1 MEQGNVAKKL
11 TGQILENWL
20 LTLADGHGGIQT
32 ITKTGTS
39 GLVDTYTIAFADE
52 TTSTFTVTNG
62 RSISGL
68 TTSKSGKVTTITIT
82 YNDNT
87 TSSFTVRD
95 GENVSSITE
104 YWAVSTSGSQQPQ
117 SGWQTTPPTLTATYK
132 YLWHYSKYTFSDGTN
147 TSTTPAVQ
155 GVYGDKG
162 DTGNTGT
169 SITSVTKTGTSGL
182 VDTYTITFSNGTT
195 TTFNVTNGSEIESIE
210 KTSTAGLVDTYTVT
224 MGSGDTHTF
233 TVTNGRSI
241 VSFTQTS
248 GTHAAGTIDVYTM
261 TYNDGDTSQIQVYN
275 GANGTGA
282 VSTVAGI
289 GVSSA
294 DGDVPLIIRGYG
306 APTTATVG
314 QVNQLYF
321 DMTGGIMYIC
331 IASAGGSY
339 DWRGMSSA
347 VDSAMSTT
355 SANPLQNRV
364 ISNKVGV
371 GSLSSDFTATN
382 LTDAANELQ
391 TNKANL
397 ASPTFTGTPKAPTA
411 AAGTNNTQLATT
423 AFVQN
428 IASDLNGA
436 LNTQSYI
443 YPDLYGAKYDGVTDC
458 TTIIQ
463 QVINESVT
471 KGKIVRFTGTG
482 TALISAPLNL
492 PSKAHIKLDPQFTLK
507 MADNSNCPMFV
518 NSARDIAYDSP
529 SAGVVKYYDN
539 VIEGGTLNLN
549 GDNQTF
555 NNQVYKNSA
564 GIVLTDI
571 ENFVLQNIRIVDP
584 ITFATLLSGMNNFRI
599 ENVFLDYSNQH
610 NNMDGIHLGGNC
622 TNGII
627 NNIYGTTND
636 DMIALNP
643 GDTLPRYA
651 SLRIGEMSNITVSN
665 IYGENAFRAV
675 RLLSD
680 STSPMRNMV
689 IDGIYGSYQNEAVIF
704 STYTETTDAI
714 YEDIVITNVQAEKFG
729 GNGIIY
735 FWANYN
741 NQQAPIHAKG
751 IRLSNIAYTQKSDR
765 ALTFMAVASYTNIED
780 LYIDSVSLFTDDI
793 NLAPKYFI
801 TGAGVIR
808 RLFVSN
814 CYIAKPSTQNKCAG
828 FGSTTIYNMVIE
840 NAILYITTKY
850 NPISSLNEVNVLIND
865 VSNDSYSQY
874 HTGDVITLQN
884 GYSAMGVVNSDGDG
898 FGAYLYLPKS
908 LPGNPT
914 SYNISPNF
922 FGTVNGRKQGLTITG
937 VSKTGENQLTIT
949 GKFASGQTDSPTLGG
964 VLNLTSGTIT
974 I

>member
-39 GLVDTYTIAFADE
+39 GLVDTYTITFADE

-68 TTSKSGKVTTITIT
+68 TTSKSGKVTTITIS
-82 YNDNT
+82 YNDGT

-132 YLWHYSKYTFSDGTN
+132 YLWHYSKYTFTDGTN

-294 DGDVPLIIRGYG
+294 DGDVPLIIKGYG

-331 IASAGGSY
+331 ISVTGGTY

-355 SANPLQNRV
+355 SANPLRNSV
-364 ISNKVGV
+364 ISNKVGT

-382 LTDAANELQ
+382 LTDAANELM
-391 TNKANL
+391 TEV
-397 ASPTFTGTPKAPTA
+397 GGKAPTSHA
-411 AAGTNNTQLATT
+411 SSATT
-423 AFVQN
+423 YGKGTSTNYGHVKISDSLTDTTPAATGGIVPSMK
-428 IASDLNGA
+428 AVSDLNGA
-436 LNTQSYI
+436 ITS
-443 YPDLYGAKYDGVTDC
+443 
-458 TTIIQ
+458 
-463 QVINESVT
+463 SVT
-471 KGKIVRFTGTG
+471 K
-482 TALISAPLNL
+482 LNTNL
-492 PSKAHIKLDPQFTLK
+492 GYIEDGSTSTRHY
-507 MADNSNCPMFV
+507 N
-518 NSARDIAYDSP
+518 
-529 SAGVVKYYDN
+529 AGEY
-539 VIEGGTLNLN
+539 IILN
-549 GDNQTF
+549 GYLRRVT
-555 NNQVYKNSA
+555 A
-564 GIVLTDI
+564 EI
-571 ENFVLQNIRIVDP
+571 
-584 ITFATLLSGMNNFRI
+584 
-599 ENVFLDYSNQH
+599 NV
-610 NNMDGIHLGGNC
+610 
-622 TNGII
+622 
-627 NNIYGTTND
+627 
-636 DMIALNP
+636 
-643 GDTLPRYA
+643 GDAFST
-651 SLRIGEMSNITVSN
+651 SSNITVVKVGTEFVSMKRSTVEKLRVCQYN
-665 IYGENAFRAV
+665 IGKFNYGNSGGISGTANVERAIANYRTFLANENIDFLTLQEIVQYIGANNTYDAEQWLFSDFFKSTSWYEKETKIKSQYKLTDTAFSYLHTSGDPSAWCIYGKTKVQGSEIMIVSGVLNV
-675 RLLSD
+675 TSD
-680 STSPMRNMV
+680 T
-689 IDGIYGSYQNEAVIF
+689 A
-704 STYTETTDAI
+704 
-714 YEDIVITNVQAEKFG
+714 
-729 GNGIIY
+729 
-735 FWANYN
+735 
-741 NQQAPIHAKG
+741 
-751 IRLSNIAYTQKSDR
+751 QKQR
-765 ALTFMAVASYTNIED
+765 ALTKLCDTI
-780 LYIDSVSLFTDDI
+780 I
-793 NLAPKYFI
+793 
-801 TGAGVIR
+801 
-808 RLFVSN
+808 
-814 CYIAKPSTQNKCAG
+814 
-828 FGSTTIYNMVIE
+828 GSTE
-840 NAILYITTKY
+840 NAIIGMD
-850 NPISSLNEVNVLIND
+850 VNVNSESEADSIATFMTNKGYKFGNWGFLGKQKTYNLNSSVYQCIDNIFVKGSMRITNFTVPD
-865 VSNDSYSQY
+865 VYS
-874 HTGDVITLQN
+874 
-884 GYSAMGVVNSDGDG
+884 
-898 FGAYLYLPKS
+898 
-908 LPGNPT
+908 
-914 SYNISPNF
+914 
-922 FGTVNGRKQGLTITG
+922 GLTSDHYPVIADIDFL
-937 VSKTGENQLTIT
+937 VQK
-949 GKFASGQTDSPTLGG
+949 D
-964 VLNLTSGTIT
+964 
-974 I
+974 

>member
-294 DGDVPLIIRGYG
+294 DGDVPLIIKGYG

-371 GSLSSDFTATN
+371 GSLSSEFSATN

-391 TNKANL
+391 TNKAEKTATVSTVTYDSTNHKL
-397 ASPTFTGTPKAPTA
+397 TKTINGTTSDVVTA
-411 AAGTNNTQLATT
+411 AALKSDMAIGAGDVSYNSSTT
-423 AFVQN
+423 YSNDTVGKAV
-428 IASDLNGA
+428 SDLNGA
-436 LNTQSYI
+436 INDLTANDIANNSNVTGTKVKDALNTLSGAIDEVSTRATVDPANLTNNWLLTAKGGEYQVSGDSLTGSFLEGAYNSWGVMKVVFTPANENGAYGYIVYIPINGTVYVREFRRDSTAITWRTDLLQIVKRKDYEFSKNGTFYATGFGAIGFITSSSTNVTIDFDVDYRMDDISTVTVTTLNGSIRSEGSYLDASGNTSVNFLSST
-443 YPDLYGAKYDGVTDC
+443 YSVSAAKRTQTRVRIS
-458 TTIIQ
+458 IIKSTAFTNA
-463 QVINESVT
+463 VNNSLVY
-471 KGKIVRFTGTG
+471 FTGTIG
-482 TALISAPLNL
+482 L
-492 PSKAHIKLDPQFTLK
+492 KFT
-507 MADNSNCPMFV
+507 
-518 NSARDIAYDSP
+518 
-529 SAGVVKYYDN
+529 
-539 VIEGGTLNLN
+539 
-549 GDNQTF
+549 
-555 NNQVYKNSA
+555 
-564 GIVLTDI
+564 
-571 ENFVLQNIRIVDP
+571 
-584 ITFATLLSGMNNFRI
+584 
-599 ENVFLDYSNQH
+599 
-610 NNMDGIHLGGNC
+610 
-622 TNGII
+622 
-627 NNIYGTTND
+627 
-636 DMIALNP
+636 
-643 GDTLPRYA
+643 
-651 SLRIGEMSNITVSN
+651 
-665 IYGENAFRAV
+665 
-675 RLLSD
+675 
-680 STSPMRNMV
+680 
-689 IDGIYGSYQNEAVIF
+689 
-704 STYTETTDAI
+704 
-714 YEDIVITNVQAEKFG
+714 
-729 GNGIIY
+729 
-735 FWANYN
+735 
-741 NQQAPIHAKG
+741 
-751 IRLSNIAYTQKSDR
+751 
-765 ALTFMAVASYTNIED
+765 
-780 LYIDSVSLFTDDI
+780 
-793 NLAPKYFI
+793 
-801 TGAGVIR
+801 
-808 RLFVSN
+808 
-814 CYIAKPSTQNKCAG
+814 
-828 FGSTTIYNMVIE
+828 
-840 NAILYITTKY
+840 
-850 NPISSLNEVNVLIND
+850 
-865 VSNDSYSQY
+865 
-874 HTGDVITLQN
+874 
-884 GYSAMGVVNSDGDG
+884 
-898 FGAYLYLPKS
+898 
-908 LPGNPT
+908 
-914 SYNISPNF
+914 
-922 FGTVNGRKQGLTITG
+922 
-937 VSKTGENQLTIT
+937 
-949 GKFASGQTDSPTLGG
+949 
-964 VLNLTSGTIT
+964 
-974 I
+974 

>member
-182 VDTYTITFSNGTT
+182 VDTYTIAFSNGTT

-382 LTDAANELQ
+382 LTDAANELM
-391 TNKANL
+391 TAM
-397 ASPTFTGTPKAPTA
+397 GGKAPTSHA
-411 AAGTNNTQLATT
+411 SSATT
-423 AFVQN
+423 YGKGTSTNYGHVKISDSLTDTTPAATGGIVPSMK
-428 IASDLNGA
+428 AVSDLNGA
-436 LNTQSYI
+436 
-443 YPDLYGAKYDGVTDC
+443 
-458 TTIIQ
+458 
-463 QVINESVT
+463 
-471 KGKIVRFTGTG
+471 
-482 TALISAPLNL
+482 
-492 PSKAHIKLDPQFTLK
+492 
-507 MADNSNCPMFV
+507 
-518 NSARDIAYDSP
+518 
-529 SAGVVKYYDN
+529 
-539 VIEGGTLNLN
+539 
-549 GDNQTF
+549 
-555 NNQVYKNSA
+555 
-564 GIVLTDI
+564 
-571 ENFVLQNIRIVDP
+571 
-584 ITFATLLSGMNNFRI
+584 
-599 ENVFLDYSNQH
+599 
-610 NNMDGIHLGGNC
+610 
-622 TNGII
+622 
-627 NNIYGTTND
+627 
-636 DMIALNP
+636 
-643 GDTLPRYA
+643 
-651 SLRIGEMSNITVSN
+651 
-665 IYGENAFRAV
+665 
-675 RLLSD
+675 
-680 STSPMRNMV
+680 
-689 IDGIYGSYQNEAVIF
+689 
-704 STYTETTDAI
+704 
-714 YEDIVITNVQAEKFG
+714 
-729 GNGIIY
+729 
-735 FWANYN
+735 
-741 NQQAPIHAKG
+741 
-751 IRLSNIAYTQKSDR
+751 
-765 ALTFMAVASYTNIED
+765 
-780 LYIDSVSLFTDDI
+780 
-793 NLAPKYFI
+793 
-801 TGAGVIR
+801 
-808 RLFVSN
+808 
-814 CYIAKPSTQNKCAG
+814 
-828 FGSTTIYNMVIE
+828 
-840 NAILYITTKY
+840 
-850 NPISSLNEVNVLIND
+850 IND
-865 VSNDSYSQY
+865 VSTRGAGYTPSFTLDPNSPPTIDNVMFSYVKVSPNLLMVFGRFRLYAKNTTRTDLSLKFSLPSGFTSDTGRPNSFGVVFGPSAITDFVLALSSGSSTIELALGGSRSYS
-874 HTGDVITLQN
+874 VSTLT
-884 GYSAMGVVNSDGDG
+884 DGDN
-898 FGAYLYLPKS
+898 AYYSVIAFIPI
-908 LPGNPT
+908 N
-914 SYNISPNF
+914 
-922 FGTVNGRKQGLTITG
+922 
-937 VSKTGENQLTIT
+937 
-949 GKFASGQTDSPTLGG
+949 
-964 VLNLTSGTIT
+964 
-974 I
+974 

>member
-68 TTSKSGKVTTITIT
+68 TTSKSGKVTTITST

-182 VDTYTITFSNGTT
+182 VDTYTIAFSNGTT
-195 TTFNVTNGSEIESIE
+195 TTFNGTNGSETGSIE

-382 LTDAANELQ
+382 LTDAANELM
-391 TNKANL
+391 TAM
-397 ASPTFTGTPKAPTA
+397 GGKAPTSHA
-411 AAGTNNTQLATT
+411 SSATT
-423 AFVQN
+423 YGKGTSTNYGHVKISDSLTDTTPAATGGIVPSMK
-428 IASDLNGA
+428 AVSDLNGA
-436 LNTQSYI
+436 ITSKTDYLDIGSIPGTAVTREEAIAEAFDRITISDKPIVIKFSWSGLWSGIAYK
-443 YPDLYGAKYDGVTDC
+443 YTDGLYGTIYATFPVNNASDFGYMTNGTMHVVSVATSDTLSNLKQVNTSYFGTGNALVIDSNGYVVNVHTQGVIPVTEVIGATIITDATLRPKTKILSQAVLHEIGVGYRAALAFLYENGTIVLNDPDSGTQILDNSKYDYA
-458 TTIIQ
+458 II
-463 QVINESVT
+463 
-471 KGKIVRFTGTG
+471 
-482 TALISAPLNL
+482 
-492 PSKAHIKLDPQFTLK
+492 
-507 MADNSNCPMFV
+507 
-518 NSARDIAYDSP
+518 
-529 SAGVVKYYDN
+529 
-539 VIEGGTLNLN
+539 
-549 GDNQTF
+549 
-555 NNQVYKNSA
+555 
-564 GIVLTDI
+564 
-571 ENFVLQNIRIVDP
+571 
-584 ITFATLLSGMNNFRI
+584 
-599 ENVFLDYSNQH
+599 DYS
-610 NNMDGIHLGGNC
+610 
-622 TNGII
+622 
-627 NNIYGTTND
+627 Y
-636 DMIALNP
+636 
-643 GDTLPRYA
+643 
-651 SLRIGEMSNITVSN
+651 
-665 IYGENAFRAV
+665 
-675 RLLSD
+675 
-680 STSPMRNMV
+680 
-689 IDGIYGSYQNEAVIF
+689 
-704 STYTETTDAI
+704 
-714 YEDIVITNVQAEKFG
+714 
-729 GNGIIY
+729 
-735 FWANYN
+735 
-741 NQQAPIHAKG
+741 
-751 IRLSNIAYTQKSDR
+751 
-765 ALTFMAVASYTNIED
+765 
-780 LYIDSVSLFTDDI
+780 
-793 NLAPKYFI
+793 PK
-801 TGAGVIR
+801 
-808 RLFVSN
+808 
-814 CYIAKPSTQNKCAG
+814 K
-828 FGSTTIYNMVIE
+828 
-840 NAILYITTKY
+840 
-850 NPISSLNEVNVLIND
+850 
-865 VSNDSYSQY
+865 
-874 HTGDVITLQN
+874 
-884 GYSAMGVVNSDGDG
+884 
-898 FGAYLYLPKS
+898 
-908 LPGNPT
+908 
-914 SYNISPNF
+914 
-922 FGTVNGRKQGLTITG
+922 
-937 VSKTGENQLTIT
+937 
-949 GKFASGQTDSPTLGG
+949 
-964 VLNLTSGTIT
+964 
-974 I
+974 

>member
-371 GSLSSDFTATN
+371 GSLSSAFTATN
-382 LTDAANELQ
+382 LTDAANELK
-391 TNKANL
+391 TEVSGKVPDTRTVNSKRLNANITL
-397 ASPTFTGTPKAPTA
+397 NASDIPNDSTVS
-411 AAGTNNTQLATT
+411 GTNVDDALDN
-423 AFVQN
+423 
-428 IASDLNGA
+428 LNGA
-436 LNTQSYI
+436 
-443 YPDLYGAKYDGVTDC
+443 
-458 TTIIQ
+458 
-463 QVINESVT
+463 INNLKSVA
-471 KGKIVRFTGTG
+471 GGG
-482 TALISAPLNL
+482 TANGYAKLADGTLIQWGNMTNL
-492 PSKAHIKLDPQFTLK
+492 TVDLQ
-507 MADNSNCPMFV
+507 ADGNSGLYKQNYSTNNGIVFPVSFV
-518 NSARDIAYDSP
+518 NTSY
-529 SAGVVKYYDN
+529 VLV
-539 VIEGGTLNLN
+539 GGF
-549 GDNQTF
+549 Q
-555 NNQVYKNSA
+555 
-564 GIVLTDI
+564 
-571 ENFVLQNIRIVDP
+571 
-584 ITFATLLSGMNNFRI
+584 
-599 ENVFLDYSNQH
+599 YST
-610 NNMDGIHLGGNC
+610 GG
-622 TNGII
+622 
-627 NNIYGTTND
+627 
-636 DMIALNP
+636 
-643 GDTLPRYA
+643 
-651 SLRIGEMSNITVSN
+651 S
-665 IYGENAFRAV
+665 F
-675 RLLSD
+675 
-680 STSPMRNMV
+680 
-689 IDGIYGSYQNEAVIF
+689 
-704 STYTETTDAI
+704 
-714 YEDIVITNVQAEKFG
+714 
-729 GNGIIY
+729 
-735 FWANYN
+735 
-741 NQQAPIHAKG
+741 
-751 IRLSNIAYTQKSDR
+751 
-765 ALTFMAVASYTNIED
+765 
-780 LYIDSVSLFTDDI
+780 
-793 NLAPKYFI
+793 
-801 TGAGVIR
+801 
-808 RLFVSN
+808 
-814 CYIAKPSTQNKCAG
+814 
-828 FGSTTIYNMVIE
+828 
-840 NAILYITTKY
+840 
-850 NPISSLNEVNVLIND
+850 PISVAYNQKAVDHCNPDIRDVYQRTGNE
-865 VSNDSYSQY
+865 
-874 HTGDVITLQN
+874 GR
-884 GYSAMGVVNSDGDG
+884 
-898 FGAYLYLPKS
+898 
-908 LPGNPT
+908 
-914 SYNISPNF
+914 ISWIAI
-922 FGTVNGRKQGLTITG
+922 GRWK
-937 VSKTGENQLTIT
+937 N
-949 GKFASGQTDSPTLGG
+949 
-964 VLNLTSGTIT
+964 
-974 I
+974 

>member
-182 VDTYTITFSNGTT
+182 VDTYTIAFSNGTT

-382 LTDAANELQ
+382 LTDAANELM
-391 TNKANL
+391 TAM
-397 ASPTFTGTPKAPTA
+397 GGKAPTSHA
-411 AAGTNNTQLATT
+411 SSATT
-423 AFVQN
+423 YGKGTSTNYGHVKISDSLTDTTPAATGGIVPSMK
-428 IASDLNGA
+428 AVSDLNGA
-436 LNTQSYI
+436 IN
-443 YPDLYGAKYDGVTDC
+443 AKIFT
-458 TTIIQ
+458 
-463 QVINESVT
+463 
-471 KGKIVRFTGTG
+471 KIV
-482 TALISAPLNL
+482 
-492 PSKAHIKLDPQFTLK
+492 
-507 MADNSNCPMFV
+507 
-518 NSARDIAYDSP
+518 
-529 SAGVVKYYDN
+529 
-539 VIEGGTLNLN
+539 
-549 GDNQTF
+549 TF
-555 NNQVYKNSA
+555 
-564 GIVLTDI
+564 
-571 ENFVLQNIRIVDP
+571 
-584 ITFATLLSGMNNFRI
+584 
-599 ENVFLDYSNQH
+599 
-610 NNMDGIHLGGNC
+610 
-622 TNGII
+622 
-627 NNIYGTTND
+627 
-636 DMIALNP
+636 
-643 GDTLPRYA
+643 
-651 SLRIGEMSNITVSN
+651 
-665 IYGENAFRAV
+665 
-675 RLLSD
+675 
-680 STSPMRNMV
+680 STSA
-689 IDGIYGSYQNEAVIF
+689 IT
-704 STYTETTDAI
+704 ST
-714 YEDIVITNVQAEKFG
+714 
-729 GNGIIY
+729 
-735 FWANYN
+735 
-741 NQQAPIHAKG
+741 
-751 IRLSNIAYTQKSDR
+751 
-765 ALTFMAVASYTNIED
+765 
-780 LYIDSVSLFTDDI
+780 
-793 NLAPKYFI
+793 
-801 TGAGVIR
+801 
-808 RLFVSN
+808 
-814 CYIAKPSTQNKCAG
+814 
-828 FGSTTIYNMVIE
+828 
-840 NAILYITTKY
+840 
-850 NPISSLNEVNVLIND
+850 NPISDSKFTANTRLIGYQFLN
-865 VSNDSYSQY
+865 SSSQE
-874 HTGDVITLQN
+874 TGDILADLTTNTSSGSCTVTLN
-884 GYSAMGVVNSDGDG
+884 KAYAAGSVVLT
-898 FGAYLYLPKS
+898 F
-908 LPGNPT
+908 GNP
-914 SYNISPNF
+914 
-922 FGTVNGRKQGLTITG
+922 
-937 VSKTGENQLTIT
+937 
-949 GKFASGQTDSPTLGG
+949 
-964 VLNLTSGTIT
+964 
-974 I
+974 

>member
-1 MEQGNVAKKL
+1 M
-11 TGQILENWL
+11 
-20 LTLADGHGGIQT
+20 ADGHGGIQT

-182 VDTYTITFSNGTT
+182 VDTYTIAFSNGTT

-371 GSLSSDFTATN
+371 GSLSSEFSATN

-397 ASPTFTGTPKAPTA
+397 ASPTFTGAPKAPTA

-436 LNTQSYI
+436 ITSVENSIAIVSNNNTHAAIAKGQYVYI
-443 YPDLYGAKYDGVTDC
+443 K
-458 TTIIQ
+458 
-463 QVINESVT
+463 N
-471 KGKIVRFTGTG
+471 
-482 TALISAPLNL
+482 
-492 PSKAHIKLDPQFTLK
+492 H
-507 MADNSNCPMFV
+507 
-518 NSARDIAYDSP
+518 
-529 SAGVVKYYDN
+529 
-539 VIEGGTLNLN
+539 GTLADGLYQNSTNAAIPQNQALTTANVTAVSGGGLN
-549 GDNQTF
+549 
-555 NNQVYKNSA
+555 A
-564 GIVLTDI
+564 
-571 ENFVLQNIRIVDP
+571 FVGKKLVP
-584 ITFATLLSGMNNFRI
+584 I
-599 ENVFLDYSNQH
+599 Y
-610 NNMDGIHLGGNC
+610 
-622 TNGII
+622 
-627 NNIYGTTND
+627 
-636 DMIALNP
+636 
-643 GDTLPRYA
+643 DTLYA
-651 SLRIGEMSNITVSN
+651 STNPVLMENNTTYPLASGIEVSDYVGFVFN
-665 IYGENAFRAV
+665 YYP
-675 RLLSD
+675 S
-680 STSPMRNMV
+680 ST
-689 IDGIYGSYQNEAVIF
+689 
-704 STYTETTDAI
+704 
-714 YEDIVITNVQAEKFG
+714 
-729 GNGIIY
+729 
-735 FWANYN
+735 
-741 NQQAPIHAKG
+741 
-751 IRLSNIAYTQKSDR
+751 
-765 ALTFMAVASYTNIED
+765 AVASQKITLNE
-780 LYIDSVSLFTDDI
+780 LYGIANNSHYSLATSPTSQIRIRHTLSANGYVFTEADS
-793 NLAPKYFI
+793 
-801 TGAGVIR
+801 
-808 RLFVSN
+808 
-814 CYIAKPSTQNKCAG
+814 
-828 FGSTTIYNMVIE
+828 TIY
-840 NAILYITTKY
+840 LYRIY
-850 NPISSLNEVNVLIND
+850 GLRYEIN
-865 VSNDSYSQY
+865 
-874 HTGDVITLQN
+874 
-884 GYSAMGVVNSDGDG
+884 
-898 FGAYLYLPKS
+898 
-908 LPGNPT
+908 
-914 SYNISPNF
+914 
-922 FGTVNGRKQGLTITG
+922 
-937 VSKTGENQLTIT
+937 
-949 GKFASGQTDSPTLGG
+949 
-964 VLNLTSGTIT
+964 
-974 I
+974 

>member
-294 DGDVPLIIRGYG
+294 DGDVPLIIKGYG

-331 IASAGGSY
+331 ISTTGGSY

-371 GSLSSDFTATN
+371 GSLSTDFAATN

-436 LNTQSYI
+436 ITSFNKASKSRKFVVISDSYGVGTTAGGTTTGWTENFRTYLGLTANTNLFSSAVGGSGFVGGSGIATFNDQLNTI
-443 YPDLYGAKYDGVTDC
+443 YGSISNVADTITD
-458 TTIIQ
+458 
-463 QVINESVT
+463 VIFAGGYN
-471 KGKIVRFTGTG
+471 
-482 TALISAPLNL
+482 
-492 PSKAHIKLDPQFTLK
+492 
-507 MADNSNCPMFV
+507 
-518 NSARDIAYDSP
+518 DSGY
-529 SAGVVKYYDN
+529 AYYDN
-539 VIEGGTLNLN
+539 GLSTAITQAITNAKSKFPNAKIWVFCIGYSTADSNTQRNDLISTRILYEDQASKNGATYADVSKVLRMYASWMSSDTIHPTADGYKEIGANIANFVQGGTVRT
-549 GDNQTF
+549 GYKQQT
-555 NNQVYKNSA
+555 A
-564 GIVLTDI
+564 T
-571 ENFVLQNIRIVDP
+571 
-584 ITFATLLSGMNNFRI
+584 ITGAT
-599 ENVFLDYSNQH
+599 
-610 NNMDGIHLGGNC
+610 
-622 TNGII
+622 
-627 NNIYGTTND
+627 
-636 DMIALNP
+636 
-643 GDTLPRYA
+643 
-651 SLRIGEMSNITVSN
+651 NITVNPNTVLMQVFNDNLIIFANTLALDRFQFPAGTLSN
-665 IYGENAFRAV
+665 GPNWTELGTLSNSLIHGTSNLSYFPVTGFLFNGTYEEFQGFIRFESNKIYLLV
-675 RLLSD
+675 R
-680 STSPMRNMV
+680 NIKNGV
-689 IDGIYGSYQNEAVIF
+689 
-704 STYTETTDAI
+704 
-714 YEDIVITNVQAEKFG
+714 YED
-729 GNGIIY
+729 
-735 FWANYN
+735 
-741 NQQAPIHAKG
+741 
-751 IRLSNIAYTQKSDR
+751 LSTVTR
-765 ALTFMAVASYTNIED
+765 VT
-780 LYIDSVSLFTDDI
+780 ID
-793 NLAPKYFI
+793 
-801 TGAGVIR
+801 
-808 RLFVSN
+808 
-814 CYIAKPSTQNKCAG
+814 
-828 FGSTTIYNMVIE
+828 
-840 NAILYITTKY
+840 
-850 NPISSLNEVNVLIND
+850 
-865 VSNDSYSQY
+865 
-874 HTGDVITLQN
+874 
-884 GYSAMGVVNSDGDG
+884 
-898 FGAYLYLPKS
+898 
-908 LPGNPT
+908 
-914 SYNISPNF
+914 F
-922 FGTVNGRKQGLTITG
+922 FGI
-937 VSKTGENQLTIT
+937 KTPI
-949 GKFASGQTDSPTLGG
+949 D
-964 VLNLTSGTIT
+964 IC
-974 I
+974 

>member
-182 VDTYTITFSNGTT
+182 VDIYTITFSNGTT

-371 GSLSSDFTATN
+371 GSLSSEFSATN
-382 LTDAANELQ
+382 LTDAANELM
-391 TNKANL
+391 TAM
-397 ASPTFTGTPKAPTA
+397 GGKAPTSHASSTTTYGKGTSTNYGHVKISDSLTDTTPA
-411 AAGTNNTQLATT
+411 ATGGIVPSMKA
-423 AFVQN
+423 V
-428 IASDLNGA
+428 SDLNGA
-436 LNTQSYI
+436 INNLSRI
-443 YPDLYGAKYDGVTDC
+443 YGKQIAIYGDSWATETYGALGATYLSQMSGKTVHISASGSKTMKNVLDDFWDNYNADIYIIQAGLNDKVQNVGATQFIKAIKDFVAAIRTVNTNAEIYFITPQMTHVANQYQNC
-458 TTIIQ
+458 FPNEFYRTIIWRLSGIYGFN
-463 QVINESVT
+463 VINS
-471 KGKIVRFTGTG
+471 
-482 TALISAPLNL
+482 
-492 PSKAHIKLDPQFTLK
+492 LK
-507 MADNSNCPMFV
+507 WTD
-518 NSARDIAYDSP
+518 
-529 SAGVVKYYDN
+529 VK
-539 VIEGGTLNLN
+539 
-549 GDNQTF
+549 
-555 NNQVYKNSA
+555 
-564 GIVLTDI
+564 
-571 ENFVLQNIRIVDP
+571 
-584 ITFATLLSGMNNFRI
+584 
-599 ENVFLDYSNQH
+599 
-610 NNMDGIHLGGNC
+610 
-622 TNGII
+622 
-627 NNIYGTTND
+627 
-636 DMIALNP
+636 
-643 GDTLPRYA
+643 
-651 SLRIGEMSNITVSN
+651 
-665 IYGENAFRAV
+665 
-675 RLLSD
+675 LLSD
-680 STSPMRNMV
+680 NTHPTSASYPLIANHIANAIQNYGDEETHDTEFSNLGRENNQLLFYCEG
-689 IDGIYGSYQNEAVIF
+689 GIFFFLTQNVSIEAM
-704 STYTETTDAI
+704 S
-714 YEDIVITNVQAEKFG
+714 
-729 GNGIIY
+729 
-735 FWANYN
+735 ANYA
-741 NQQAPIHAKG
+741 QIG
-751 IRLSNIAYTQKSDR
+751 FNIGTVFMYAETVTTNR
-765 ALTFMAVASYTNIED
+765 ANGAFTRMYYNASQPNYIQFSVAS
-780 LYIDSVSLFTDDI
+780 L
-793 NLAPKYFI
+793 
-801 TGAGVIR
+801 
-808 RLFVSN
+808 
-814 CYIAKPSTQNKCAG
+814 
-828 FGSTTIYNMVIE
+828 
-840 NAILYITTKY
+840 
-850 NPISSLNEVNVLIND
+850 
-865 VSNDSYSQY
+865 
-874 HTGDVITLQN
+874 
-884 GYSAMGVVNSDGDG
+884 
-898 FGAYLYLPKS
+898 
-908 LPGNPT
+908 
-914 SYNISPNF
+914 
-922 FGTVNGRKQGLTITG
+922 
-937 VSKTGENQLTIT
+937 
-949 GKFASGQTDSPTLGG
+949 ASGDTFT
-964 VLNLTSGTIT
+964 NNGTKLIVS
-974 I
+974 IVDLQIPVNAW

>member
-182 VDTYTITFSNGTT
+182 VDTYTIAFSNGTT

-436 LNTQSYI
+436 INS
-443 YPDLYGAKYDGVTDC
+443 
-458 TTIIQ
+458 
-463 QVINESVT
+463 NESAMA
-471 KGKIVRFTGTG
+471 IVANGDTHPAIAVNQMVYIKNHSTLAEGLYR
-482 TALISAPLNL
+482 ANANIPLNGALSGNVTSISDSGGGLNNLSASNMSSGISTFSQADVNEYMATRRKDITDLETFDASIDSGTVSFVRNRTGL
-492 PSKAHIKLDPQFTLK
+492 PTSAYNYSSGIYFKPTSTESLWI
-507 MADNSNCPMFV
+507 MFGR
-518 NSARDIAYDSP
+518 NTND
-529 SAGVVKYYDN
+529 
-539 VIEGGTLNLN
+539 
-549 GDNQTF
+549 
-555 NNQVYKNSA
+555 
-564 GIVLTDI
+564 IVLKVKNTTW
-571 ENFVLQNIRIVDP
+571 E
-584 ITFATLLSGMNNFRI
+584 SGWH
-599 ENVFLDYSNQH
+599 Y
-610 NNMDGIHLGGNC
+610 
-622 TNGII
+622 
-627 NNIYGTTND
+627 
-636 DMIALNP
+636 
-643 GDTLPRYA
+643 
-651 SLRIGEMSNITVSN
+651 
-665 IYGENAFRAV
+665 
-675 RLLSD
+675 
-680 STSPMRNMV
+680 
-689 IDGIYGSYQNEAVIF
+689 
-704 STYTETTDAI
+704 
-714 YEDIVITNVQAEKFG
+714 
-729 GNGIIY
+729 
-735 FWANYN
+735 
-741 NQQAPIHAKG
+741 
-751 IRLSNIAYTQKSDR
+751 
-765 ALTFMAVASYTNIED
+765 
-780 LYIDSVSLFTDDI
+780 
-793 NLAPKYFI
+793 
-801 TGAGVIR
+801 
-808 RLFVSN
+808 
-814 CYIAKPSTQNKCAG
+814 
-828 FGSTTIYNMVIE
+828 
-840 NAILYITTKY
+840 
-850 NPISSLNEVNVLIND
+850 ISS
-865 VSNDSYSQY
+865 
-874 HTGDVITLQN
+874 T
-884 GYSAMGVVNSDGDG
+884 
-898 FGAYLYLPKS
+898 
-908 LPGNPT
+908 
-914 SYNISPNF
+914 
-922 FGTVNGRKQGLTITG
+922 
-937 VSKTGENQLTIT
+937 
-949 GKFASGQTDSPTLGG
+949 
-964 VLNLTSGTIT
+964 
-974 I
+974 

>member
-182 VDTYTITFSNGTT
+182 VDTYTIAFSNGTT

-382 LTDAANELQ
+382 LTDAANELM
-391 TNKANL
+391 TAM
-397 ASPTFTGTPKAPTA
+397 GGKAPTSHA
-411 AAGTNNTQLATT
+411 SSATT
-423 AFVQN
+423 YGKGTSTNYGHVKISDSLTDTTPAATGGIVPSMK
-428 IASDLNGA
+428 AVSDLNGA
-436 LNTQSYI
+436 INAITPLDSSPTSGSTKAISGGAVFTALRNMFYAYEEVNAADYNTLPCGLVYNTGVGANCPTTTGFILVLTVGRGTAYAVNAQFGF
-443 YPDLYGAKYDGVTDC
+443 DLYDGKSLWYRGRSGANWGAW
-458 TTIIQ
+458 
-463 QVINESVT
+463 S
-471 KGKIVRFTGTG
+471 
-482 TALISAPLNL
+482 NL
-492 PSKAHIKLDPQFTLK
+492 TRSHGLAATN
-507 MADNSNCPMFV
+507 ASGNS
-518 NSARDIAYDSP
+518 
-529 SAGVVKYYDN
+529 G
-539 VIEGGTLNLN
+539 
-549 GDNQTF
+549 
-555 NNQVYKNSA
+555 
-564 GIVLTDI
+564 
-571 ENFVLQNIRIVDP
+571 
-584 ITFATLLSGMNNFRI
+584 
-599 ENVFLDYSNQH
+599 
-610 NNMDGIHLGGNC
+610 
-622 TNGII
+622 
-627 NNIYGTTND
+627 
-636 DMIALNP
+636 
-643 GDTLPRYA
+643 
-651 SLRIGEMSNITVSN
+651 
-665 IYGENAFRAV
+665 
-675 RLLSD
+675 
-680 STSPMRNMV
+680 
-689 IDGIYGSYQNEAVIF
+689 
-704 STYTETTDAI
+704 
-714 YEDIVITNVQAEKFG
+714 
-729 GNGIIY
+729 
-735 FWANYN
+735 
-741 NQQAPIHAKG
+741 
-751 IRLSNIAYTQKSDR
+751 
-765 ALTFMAVASYTNIED
+765 VAS
-780 LYIDSVSLFTDDI
+780 
-793 NLAPKYFI
+793 
-801 TGAGVIR
+801 G
-808 RLFVSN
+808 FVSSHN
-814 CYIAKPSTQNKCAG
+814 VVFS
-828 FGSTTIYNMVIE
+828 
-840 NAILYITTKY
+840 LYGITTKAFAK
-850 NPISSLNEVNVLIND
+850 ND
-865 VSNDSYSQY
+865 VLWTFDSAFKPT
-874 HTGDVITLQN
+874 TGNVW
-884 GYSAMGVVNSDGDG
+884 SAFLSTTGTRCAIAVKNNTNEIIADDPIPSG
-898 FGAYLYLPKS
+898 
-908 LPGNPT
+908 T
-914 SYNISPNF
+914 NF
-922 FGTVNGRKQGLTITG
+922 
-937 VSKTGENQLTIT
+937 
-949 GKFASGQTDSPTLGG
+949 SGQLSW
-964 VLNLTSGTIT
+964 SF
-974 I
+974 